1 MIHLEAIEEKPATS
15 RTPIESMLLRYFS
28 NDASQ
33 FGKHLQAKTQEQ
45 VNSESNSSL
54 LLEQMNELFNNVSKL
69 SETEQKAFYTGLV
82 KGIERWENEQKGE

>member
-1 MIHLEAIEEKPATS
+1 
-15 RTPIESMLLRYFS
+15 
-28 NDASQ
+28 
-33 FGKHLQAKTQEQ
+33 

-82 KGIERWENEQKGE
+82 KGIKRWEDEQKGE